1 MFSYGENNTIN
12 LSASPITQLV
22 GANGHGKSSIPL
34 IIEEILFNS
43 NSKKIKKTDILNRYS
58 KSKIYE
64 GWVEFAVDGDEYK
77 VIIKRGTTQTVK
89 LFKNGVDISMHTATA
104 TYKLIEEILG
114 IDARAFEQLIYQRNS
129 ASLEFLTATDTVRK
143 RFLIELLGLEIYT
156 EYFELFKTLSKIAS
170 DAVLATSSKI
180 ETIQKWLDRLKTE
193 DLNLKTLVELPERV
207 DYSTQL
213 MGLKTELANIEHTN
227 KTINQNNQYKT
238 LLESIDLAI
247 LSEQVSNLGD
257 GREVS
262 NQLSATKLLIKQ
274 DNDLLKKITSL
285 SSTCPTCMQTVSQEF
300 ISGLAKEVRKRIE
313 SNSALVQ
320 CLETELQNI
329 DKATKLIE
337 KQRRTQEEFEK
348 YSQLYDPR
356 KSTTLLNREGL
367 EAQIKDLEKKGAAQE
382 VQLRN
387 LIETNKTAT
396 AHNAKVAT
404 LFKQAEEY
412 TAELSEASTQ
422 LAQLKDN
429 YNNLEL
435 LKKVFSTGGFI
446 AYKLE
451 NLVIELQNLANEY
464 LATLS
469 AGRFELSF
477 TVENDKLNVLIIDN
491 GNTISIEALS
501 GGELA
506 RVNTATLLAIRKL
519 MSSISKTK
527 INLLVLDETIDTL
540 DTYGKEQLVE
550 ILLSEPELNTF
561 IVSHGF
567 THPLLDKITV
577 VKEKN
582 ISRLE

>member
-1 MFSYGENNTIN
+1 
-12 LSASPITQLV
+12 
-22 GANGHGKSSIPL
+22 
-34 IIEEILFNS
+34 
-43 NSKKIKKTDILNRYS
+43 
-58 KSKIYE
+58 
-64 GWVEFAVDGDEYK
+64 
-77 VIIKRGTTQTVK
+77 
-89 LFKNGVDISMHTATA
+89 
-104 TYKLIEEILG
+104 
-114 IDARAFEQLIYQRNS
+114 
-129 ASLEFLTATDTVRK
+129 
-143 RFLIELLGLEIYT
+143 
-156 EYFELFKTLSKIAS
+156 
-170 DAVLATSSKI
+170 
-180 ETIQKWLDRLKTE
+180 
-193 DLNLKTLVELPERV
+193 
-207 DYSTQL
+207 
-213 MGLKTELANIEHTN
+213 
-227 KTINQNNQYKT
+227 
-238 LLESIDLAI
+238 
-247 LSEQVSNLGD
+247 
-257 GREVS
+257 
-262 NQLSATKLLIKQ
+262 
-274 DNDLLKKITSL
+274 
-285 SSTCPTCMQTVSQEF
+285 MQIVSQEF
-300 ISGLAKEVRKRIE
+300 INGLSKEVRKRIE

-329 DKATKLIE
+329 DKATKLTE

-348 YSQLYDPR
+348 YSQLYDPH
-356 KSTTLLNREGL
+356 KLTTLLNREGL
-367 EAQIKDLEKKGAAQE
+367 EEQIRDLEKRGAMQE
-382 VQLRN
+382 MQLRN
-387 LIETNKTAT
+387 LTEANKTAA
-396 AHNAKVAT
+396 AHNARVAT
-404 LFKQAEEY
+404 LLKQAEEY
-412 TAELSEASTQ
+412 TTELSETSTQ
-422 LAQLKDN
+422 LAQLKDS

-550 ILLSEPELNTF
+550 ILLNEPELNTF